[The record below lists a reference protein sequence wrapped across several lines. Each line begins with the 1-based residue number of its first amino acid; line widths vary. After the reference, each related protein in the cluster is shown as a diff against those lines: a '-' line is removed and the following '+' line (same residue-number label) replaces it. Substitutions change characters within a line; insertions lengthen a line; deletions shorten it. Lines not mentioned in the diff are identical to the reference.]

1 MAYPAVTGL
10 NSDATGFDVPSATY
24 SRKAV
29 LTIGDKK
36 LRKEYGDKMIFSNWM
51 GESSKGEL
59 SPILYRNDLSKG
71 KGDTLRMFHAPLLTG
86 AGVAGDG
93 QLTLAENTF
102 VLGYND
108 VYVNQIRNAVT
119 NVGKMSDQRG
129 LFNVL
134 EIARPALADW
144 LAQLKEDYIIRCI
157 YYKYAPHVNGH
168 VATYY
173 GLEVNSGLSFPA
185 RRWFCADESNNG
197 ITYSAT
203 VGTHITNV
211 EAGEATLSNVA
222 SDKFSPGILEGI
234 GVKMRVLNIPRISFK
249 GFSGYLCVL
258 HPYQVAQ
265 LRTHSDWFNAQLH
278 AGPRDDKGNNV
289 FAGVNNAAEVGVWN
303 NFYIM
308 ESNKI
313 GSGAQ
318 THLKGEEVLD
328 GNADSNVRRAICM
341 GAGSV
346 AYAEAGIPSHETEN
360 RDYGNINGLSI
371 GNIFGCQRAD
381 YFCDITDGTAVKSQN
396 LIVVTTYSPATVI

>member
-249 GFSGYLCVL
+249 GFSGYLC
-258 HPYQVAQ
+258 
-265 LRTHSDWFNAQLH
+265 
-278 AGPRDDKGNNV
+278 
-289 FAGVNNAAEVGVWN
+289 
-303 NFYIM
+303 
-308 ESNKI
+308 
-313 GSGAQ
+313 
-318 THLKGEEVLD
+318 
-328 GNADSNVRRAICM
+328 
-341 GAGSV
+341 
-346 AYAEAGIPSHETEN
+346 
-360 RDYGNINGLSI
+360 
-371 GNIFGCQRAD
+371 
-381 YFCDITDGTAVKSQN
+381 
-396 LIVVTTYSPATVI
+396 

>member
-1 MAYPAVTGL
+1 
-10 NSDATGFDVPSATY
+10 
-24 SRKAV
+24 
-29 LTIGDKK
+29 
-36 LRKEYGDKMIFSNWM
+36 
-51 GESSKGEL
+51 
-59 SPILYRNDLSKG
+59 
-71 KGDTLRMFHAPLLTG
+71 
-86 AGVAGDG
+86 
-93 QLTLAENTF
+93 
-102 VLGYND
+102 
-108 VYVNQIRNAVT
+108 
-119 NVGKMSDQRG
+119 
-129 LFNVL
+129 
-134 EIARPALADW
+134 
-144 LAQLKEDYIIRCI
+144 
-157 YYKYAPHVNGH
+157 
-168 VATYY
+168 
-173 GLEVNSGLSFPA
+173 
-185 RRWFCADESNNG
+185 
-197 ITYSAT
+197 
-203 VGTHITNV
+203 
-211 EAGEATLSNVA
+211 
-222 SDKFSPGILEGI
+222 
-234 GVKMRVLNIPRISFK
+234 
-249 GFSGYLCVL
+249 FSGYLCVL